1 MAAWVLNRSGD
12 YANAHEWLLNLYNP
26 FNANRPEIFPF
37 SQYFSGGRIVQKIGW
52 GDALNPHNIGRQRTG
67 VYLRH
72 LILVMAKNLL
82 DWADH
87 EFTLNNSES

>member
-1 MAAWVLNRSGD
+1 MPTDRRSSPL
-12 YANAHEWLLNLYNP
+12 ASISVA
-26 FNANRPEIFPF
+26 R
-37 SQYFSGGRIVQKIGW
+37 RIVQKIGC

-87 EFTLNNSES
+87 EFTLNNSESLKSGG